1 MASWDFLSKFIIVGD
16 SGVGKSSLLVQLTDQ
31 RFLAEPD
38 PTIGVEFGSYVVTID
53 ETGEKI
59 KCQCWDT
66 AGSETFRSITRSYYR
81 GAAGALLVYS
91 ITHRPSFLHIAEWL
105 KDVREHAEED
115 VSIILVGNMSDL
127 CPEDESEEEEEEGN
141 ETGSPQ
147 STPSKKRSST
157 KANLRRQV
165 TRKEAEEFAKKEG
178 IMFVETSAKTG
189 SNVEEAFKRAAYDIH
204 ARFHASSANQSR
216 AGMTA
221 GSTRPGVIA
230 ASAQGTDTNRGRNC
244 CIIA

>member
-1 MASWDFLSKFIIVGD
+1 MKILLIVFSFLFQYA
-16 SGVGKSSLLVQLTDQ
+16 LQ
-31 RFLAEPD
+31 
-38 PTIGVEFGSYVVTID
+38 
-53 ETGEKI
+53 
-59 KCQCWDT
+59 
-66 AGSETFRSITRSYYR
+66 ITRSYYR

-127 CPEDESEEEEEEGN
+127 CPEEEEDNRQEDDN
-141 ETGSPQ
+141 ETGSSLQ
-147 STPSKKRSST
+147 STPSKKRTTT

-165 TRKEAEEFAKKEG
+165 TREEAEEFAKKEK

-216 AGMTA
+216 AGLTS
-221 GSTRPGVIA
+221 GSSRPGVIA
-230 ASAQGTDTNRGRNC
+230 ASAQGSDTNGGRNC